1 MIVSIRQQFEHLFSG
16 DIMKADKAA
25 DCSAAF
31 LSACAGMAL
40 PEPLRRLGRVVWQA
54 ALAQKA
60 GHCLPWHACGG
71 VKPLRI
77 QPHLGGYEAVC
88 RLTLM

>member
-40 PEPLRRLGRVVWQA
+40 EDVAAIGPCGVAGRTCPKGRALLAMTMSA
-54 ALAQKA
+54 A
-60 GHCLPWHACGG
+60 G
-71 VKPLRI
+71 
-77 QPHLGGYEAVC
+77 
-88 RLTLM
+88 